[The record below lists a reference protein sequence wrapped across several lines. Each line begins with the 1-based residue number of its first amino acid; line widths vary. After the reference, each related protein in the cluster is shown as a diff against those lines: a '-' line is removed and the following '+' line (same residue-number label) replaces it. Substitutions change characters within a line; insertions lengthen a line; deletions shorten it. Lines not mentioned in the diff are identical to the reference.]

1 MQIKKKLALLLAS
14 ALLVTSINVMPV
26 EASTSNQATGSE
38 NENAVVNTDLTLS
51 IAALNSNQ
59 GNTVTNAT
67 GNTVLSL
74 AVEELVENQG
84 NTAKNATG
92 STNLTL
98 QVAAL
103 NDNQGNT
110 KKEATGSTTLTLVIE
125 DHKWEYKADGNTI
138 KAYCSAK
145 DYCNNN
151 GESKAVSLTLTAS
164 DMTYSGIEY
173 TGANVTNNITSVTG
187 ATAGD
192 ITYYLSN
199 GTTKTNTA
207 NSGATGEGK
216 APKDAGEYVAKVDVN
231 AGSDTYTAT
240 KTFKITPKSLTANVS
255 VKNKNYDGTT
265 SAEVTATVDSGI
277 EGQSLTITG
286 LTGTFSDSNVATN
299 KPVTIDSSKA
309 QIAGG
314 KAGNYNIAYAT
325 SVTATISAEPL
336 TVTVR
341 DVEKHIGYDDP
352 TFTYTITAGN
362 LVDGETLRGISYL
375 RTAGETAGEYE
386 ITASETAGSNPNYVL
401 TLKSGKLTIVDH
413 TWDSGVVSQQPV
425 CTVDGRKVYTC
436 TVCKKTKEEVMPK
449 LGHDFSGDFTVDK
462 AASCTEEGSKSKH
475 CSRCDEVTEVT
486 VIPAPG
492 HTVVTDKAV
501 EASCTEAGK
510 TEGSHCSVCN
520 TVIKAQ
526 EEVKALGHDYSEWTV
541 KKAATC
547 TEDGQKTR
555 KCSRCDE
562 AETQTIKAPGHTVVT
577 DKAVEASCTEAGKT
591 EGSHCSVCNTVIKAQ
606 EEVKALGHDYSE
618 WTVKKAATCTEDG
631 QKTRKCSRCD
641 EAETQTIKA
650 PGHTVVTD
658 AEIAPTCTE
667 SGKTEGSHCS
677 VCNTV
682 IKEQKEVPA
691 HGHDWTG
698 EWTITKPATTTVEG
712 KKELSCK
719 NGCNQKKYQVIS
731 IIGTPTDPDEGKL
744 EKDAEV
750 SLKAPIK
757 EATLDNSKKEILD
770 APAIFTET
778 EKTAI
783 EGGGNARV
791 WLEVTDT
798 DESSI
803 SSEDKTK
810 ISEAA
815 TSIMGESPEIT
826 YFDADL
832 FKQVGDGETKPI
844 HEPGIEIGVTIK
856 IPDELIN
863 TDKTY
868 EREYKIIRLHTDVA
882 TGASLVD
889 ILSGTFD
896 KITGEF
902 KFKTD
907 KFSTYAIAYT
917 DKKLVT
923 GVTLTPETA
932 TLTQA
937 GQSVQLTAT
946 VAPADATDK
955 SVTWTSSNTKV
966 ATVDANGKVTAVA
979 NGTCTITVTTVDGSK
994 SATSTITV
1002 KIPATESGNSG
1013 NSTDNTGNT
1022 GNTNNTNNNQTQNS
1036 TVTNTSD
1043 KSGKKDVISA
1053 KTGDSNAPIL
1063 WTSVLLMSMT
1073 ALAILFTRRKRNIR

>member
-1 MQIKKKLALLLAS
+1 MRITSMQIKKKLALLLAS
-14 ALLVTSINVMPV
+14 TLLVTSMNVMPV
-26 EASTSNQATGSE
+26 EATTSNTATGSE
-38 NENAVVNTDLTLS
+38 NENAVVNTNLTLS
-51 IAALNSNQ
+51 VAALNSNQ
-59 GNTVTNAT
+59 GNTVTNAK

-74 AVEELVENQG
+74 AVEELGENQG
-84 NTAKNATG
+84 NTKKNATG

-98 QVAAL
+98 QVEAL

-125 DHKWEYKADGNTI
+125 DHKWEYKAEGNKI

-145 DYCNNN
+145 DYCKNN

-164 DMTYSGIEY
+164 EMTYSGIAY
-173 TGANVTNNITSVTG
+173 TGANMTNNITSVTG
-187 ATAGD
+187 ATEGD
-192 ITYYLSN
+192 ITYYLSD
-199 GTTKTNTA
+199 GKTKTNTA

-216 APKDAGEYVAKVDVN
+216 APKDAGEYVAKVDVK

-255 VKNKNYDGTT
+255 VKNKNYDGTK

-325 SVTATISAEPL
+325 SATATINAEPL

-362 LVDGETLRGISYL
+362 LVAGETLRGISYL
-375 RTAGETAGEYE
+375 RTAGETAGKYD

-425 CTVDGRKVYTC
+425 CTVDGRKVYKC

-486 VIPAPG
+486 VIPATG
-492 HTVVTDKAV
+492 HKVETDKAV
-501 EASCTEAGK
+501 
-510 TEGSHCSVCN
+510 
-520 TVIKAQ
+520 
-526 EEVKALGHDYSEWTV
+526 
-541 KKAATC
+541 
-547 TEDGQKTR
+547 
-555 KCSRCDE
+555 
-562 AETQTIKAPGHTVVT
+562 APT
-577 DKAVEASCTEAGKT
+577 CTEAGKT

-667 SGKTEGSHCS
+667 AGKTEGSHCS

-698 EWTITKPATTTVEG
+698 EWAITKPATTTVEG

-719 NGCNQKKYQVIS
+719 NGCNQKKYQVIPV
-731 IIGTPTDPDEGKL
+731 IGIPTDPDEGKL

-750 SLKAPIK
+750 SPKAPIK

-783 EGGGNARV
+783 EGGDDARV

-803 SSEDKTK
+803 SSEEKTK

-832 FKQVGDGETKPI
+832 FKQVGTGETTPI

-868 EREYKIIRLHTDVA
+868 EREYKIIRLHTDVK
-882 TGASLVD
+882 TGESLVD
-889 ILSGTFD
+889 ILDGIFD
-896 KITGEF
+896 KLTGEF
-902 KFKTD
+902 TFRTD

-917 DKKLVT
+917 DRIVVT
-923 GVTLTPETA
+923 GVTLTQDTA
-932 TLTQA
+932 TLTKP
-937 GQSVQLTAT
+937 GETVQLTAT
-946 VAPADATDK
+946 VAPSDATDK

-1013 NSTDNTGNT
+1013 NSTDNTGSTGNKDNTGNT

-1073 ALAILFTRRKRNIR
+1073 ALAILFTRRKRNAR

>member
-1 MQIKKKLALLLAS
+1 MRITSMQIKKKLALLLAS
-14 ALLVTSINVMPV
+14 TLLVTSMNVMPV
-26 EASTSNQATGSE
+26 EATTSNTATGSDSTD
-38 NENAVVNTDLTLS
+38 AVANTNLSLS

-59 GNTVTNAT
+59 GNTVTNAK

-74 AVEELVENQG
+74 AVEELGKNQG
-84 NTAKNATG
+84 NTKKNATG

-98 QVAAL
+98 QVEAL

-110 KKEATGSTTLTLVIE
+110 KKNATGSTTLTLVIE
-125 DHKWEYKADGNTI
+125 DQDHKWEYKAEGNTI

-164 DMTYSGIEY
+164 EMTYSGIAY
-173 TGANVTNNITSVTG
+173 TGAKVTNDITSVTD
-187 ATAGD
+187 AIAGD
-192 ITYYLSN
+192 ITYYLSD

-216 APKDAGEYVAKVDVN
+216 APKDAGEYVAKVDVK

-240 KTFKITPKSLTANVS
+240 KAFKITPKSLTAKVS
-255 VKNKNYDGTT
+255 VKNKNYDGTK

-286 LTGTFSDSNVATN
+286 LTGTFFDSNVATN

-325 SVTATISAEPL
+325 SATATINAEPL

-362 LVDGETLRGISYL
+362 LVVGETLKGISYL
-375 RTAGETAGEYE
+375 RTAGETAGKYD

-475 CSRCDEVTEVT
+475 CSRCDEVTEMT
-486 VIPAPG
+486 VIPA
-492 HTVVTDKAV
+492 T
-501 EASCTEAGK
+501 
-510 TEGSHCSVCN
+510 
-520 TVIKAQ
+520 
-526 EEVKALGHDYSEWTV
+526 
-541 KKAATC
+541 
-547 TEDGQKTR
+547 
-555 KCSRCDE
+555 
-562 AETQTIKAPGHTVVT
+562 
-577 DKAVEASCTEAGKT
+577 
-591 EGSHCSVCNTVIKAQ
+591 
-606 EEVKALGHDYSE
+606 
-618 WTVKKAATCTEDG
+618 
-631 QKTRKCSRCD
+631 
-641 EAETQTIKA
+641 
-650 PGHTVVTD
+650 GHTVVTD

-667 SGKTEGSHCS
+667 AGKTEGSHCS

-698 EWTITKPATTTVEG
+698 EWVITKPATTTVEG
-712 KKELSCK
+712 KKELACK
-719 NGCNQKKYQVIS
+719 NGCDQKKYQVIS
-731 IIGTPTDPDEGKL
+731 VIGTPTDPDEGKL

-750 SLKAPIK
+750 SPNAPIK
-757 EATLDNSKKEILD
+757 EATLDNRKKELLD

-783 EGGGNARV
+783 EGGDNARV

-803 SSEDKTK
+803 SSKDKTK

-815 TSIMGESPEIT
+815 TSIMGEKPAIT

-832 FKQVGDGETKPI
+832 FKQVGTGETTPI

-868 EREYKIIRLHTDVA
+868 EREYKIIRLHTDVS
-882 TGASLVD
+882 TGESLVD
-889 ILSGTFD
+889 ILDGIFD
-896 KITGEF
+896 KLTGEF
-902 KFKTD
+902 TFRTD

-917 DKKLVT
+917 DRIVVT
-923 GVTLTPETA
+923 GVTLTQDTA
-932 TLTQA
+932 TLTKP
-937 GQSVQLTAT
+937 GETVQLTAT
-946 VAPADATDK
+946 VAPSDATDK

-1013 NSTDNTGNT
+1013 NSTDNTGSTGNKDNT
-1022 GNTNNTNNNQTQNS
+1022 GNTGNTNNNQTQNS

-1073 ALAILFTRRKRNIR
+1073 ALAILFTRRKRNAR

>member
-1 MQIKKKLALLLAS
+1 MK
-14 ALLVTSINVMPV
+14 
-26 EASTSNQATGSE
+26 
-38 NENAVVNTDLTLS
+38 
-51 IAALNSNQ
+51 
-59 GNTVTNAT
+59 
-67 GNTVLSL
+67 
-74 AVEELVENQG
+74 
-84 NTAKNATG
+84 
-92 STNLTL
+92 
-98 QVAAL
+98 
-103 NDNQGNT
+103 
-110 KKEATGSTTLTLVIE
+110 
-125 DHKWEYKADGNTI
+125 
-138 KAYCSAK
+138 
-145 DYCNNN
+145 
-151 GESKAVSLTLTAS
+151 
-164 DMTYSGIEY
+164 
-173 TGANVTNNITSVTG
+173 
-187 ATAGD
+187 
-192 ITYYLSN
+192 
-199 GTTKTNTA
+199 
-207 NSGATGEGK
+207 
-216 APKDAGEYVAKVDVN
+216 

-240 KTFKITPKSLTANVS
+240 KTFKITPKSLTAEVS
-255 VKNKNYDGTT
+255 VKNKNYDGTK
-265 SAEVTATVDSGI
+265 SAEVTATVNSGI

-325 SVTATISAEPL
+325 SATATINAEPL

-362 LVDGETLRGISYL
+362 LVVGETLRGIRYL

-486 VIPAPG
+486 VIPATG

-501 EASCTEAGK
+501 AATCTEAGK

-577 DKAVEASCTEAGKT
+577 DKAVASTCTEA
-591 EGSHCSVCNTVIKAQ
+591 
-606 EEVKALGHDYSE
+606 
-618 WTVKKAATCTEDG
+618 
-631 QKTRKCSRCD
+631 
-641 EAETQTIKA
+641 
-650 PGHTVVTD
+650 
-658 AEIAPTCTE
+658 
-667 SGKTEGSHCS
+667 GKTEGSHCS

-698 EWTITKPATTTVEG
+698 EWVITKPATTTVEG

-719 NGCNQKKYQVIS
+719 NGCNQKKYQVIPV
-731 IIGTPTDPDEGKL
+731 IGIPTDPDEGKL

-750 SLKAPIK
+750 SPKAPIK

-783 EGGGNARV
+783 EGGDDARV

-803 SSEDKTK
+803 SSEEKTK

-832 FKQVGDGETKPI
+832 FKQVGTGETTPI

-868 EREYKIIRLHTDVA
+868 EREYKIIRLHTDVK
-882 TGASLVD
+882 TGESLVD
-889 ILSGTFD
+889 ILDGIFD
-896 KITGEF
+896 KLTGEF
-902 KFKTD
+902 TFRTD

-917 DKKLVT
+917 DRIVVT
-923 GVTLTPETA
+923 GVTLTQDTA
-932 TLTQA
+932 TLTKP
-937 GQSVQLTAT
+937 GETVQLTAT
-946 VAPADATDK
+946 VAPSDATDK

-1013 NSTDNTGNT
+1013 NSTDNTGSTGNKDNTGNT

-1073 ALAILFTRRKRNIR
+1073 ALAILFTRRKRNAR

>member
-1 MQIKKKLALLLAS
+1 MRITSMQIKKKLALLLAS
-14 ALLVTSINVMPV
+14 TLLVTSMNVMPV
-26 EASTSNQATGSE
+26 EATTSNTATGSDSKD
-38 NENAVVNTDLTLS
+38 AVANTNLSLS

-74 AVEELVENQG
+74 AVEELGENQG
-84 NTAKNATG
+84 NTKKNATG

-98 QVAAL
+98 QVEAL

-110 KKEATGSTTLTLVIE
+110 KKNATGSTTLTLVIE
-125 DHKWEYKADGNTI
+125 DHKWEYKAEGNKI

-145 DYCNNN
+145 DYCKNN

-164 DMTYSGIEY
+164 EMTYSGIAY
-173 TGANVTNNITSVTG
+173 TGANMTNNITSVTG
-187 ATAGD
+187 ATEGD
-192 ITYYLSN
+192 ITYYLSD
-199 GTTKTNTA
+199 GKTKTNTA

-216 APKDAGEYVAKVDVN
+216 APKDAGEYVAKVDVK

-255 VKNKNYDGTT
+255 VKNKNYDGTK

-325 SVTATISAEPL
+325 SATATINAEPL

-362 LVDGETLRGISYL
+362 LVAGETLRGISYL
-375 RTAGETAGEYE
+375 RTAGETAGKYD

-425 CTVDGRKVYTC
+425 CTVDGRKVYKC

-486 VIPAPG
+486 VIPATG
-492 HTVVTDKAV
+492 HKVETDKAV
-501 EASCTEAGK
+501 APTCTEAGK

-577 DKAVEASCTEAGKT
+577 DKAVASTCTEA
-591 EGSHCSVCNTVIKAQ
+591 
-606 EEVKALGHDYSE
+606 
-618 WTVKKAATCTEDG
+618 
-631 QKTRKCSRCD
+631 
-641 EAETQTIKA
+641 
-650 PGHTVVTD
+650 
-658 AEIAPTCTE
+658 
-667 SGKTEGSHCS
+667 GKTEGSHCS

-698 EWTITKPATTTVEG
+698 EWAITKPATTTVEG

-719 NGCNQKKYQVIS
+719 NGCNQKKYQVIPV
-731 IIGTPTDPDEGKL
+731 IGIPTDPDEGKL

-750 SLKAPIK
+750 SPKAPIK

-783 EGGGNARV
+783 EGGDDARV

-803 SSEDKTK
+803 SSEEKTK

-832 FKQVGDGETKPI
+832 FKQVGTGETTPI

-868 EREYKIIRLHTDVA
+868 EREYKIIRLHTDVK
-882 TGASLVD
+882 TGESLVD
-889 ILSGTFD
+889 ILDGIFD
-896 KITGEF
+896 KLTGEF
-902 KFKTD
+902 TFRTD

-917 DKKLVT
+917 DRIVVT
-923 GVTLTPETA
+923 GVTLTQDTA
-932 TLTQA
+932 TLTKP
-937 GQSVQLTAT
+937 GETVQLTAT
-946 VAPADATDK
+946 VAPSDATDK

-1013 NSTDNTGNT
+1013 NSTDNTGSTGNKDNTGNT

-1073 ALAILFTRRKRNIR
+1073 ALAILFTRRKRNAR

>member
-486 VIPAPG
+486 VIPA
-492 HTVVTDKAV
+492 T
-501 EASCTEAGK
+501 
-510 TEGSHCSVCN
+510 
-520 TVIKAQ
+520 
-526 EEVKALGHDYSEWTV
+526 
-541 KKAATC
+541 
-547 TEDGQKTR
+547 
-555 KCSRCDE
+555 
-562 AETQTIKAPGHTVVT
+562 GHTVVT

-667 SGKTEGSHCS
+667 AGKTEGSHCS

>member
-1 MQIKKKLALLLAS
+1 M
-14 ALLVTSINVMPV
+14 
-26 EASTSNQATGSE
+26 
-38 NENAVVNTDLTLS
+38 
-51 IAALNSNQ
+51 
-59 GNTVTNAT
+59 
-67 GNTVLSL
+67 
-74 AVEELVENQG
+74 
-84 NTAKNATG
+84 
-92 STNLTL
+92 
-98 QVAAL
+98 
-103 NDNQGNT
+103 
-110 KKEATGSTTLTLVIE
+110 
-125 DHKWEYKADGNTI
+125 
-138 KAYCSAK
+138 
-145 DYCNNN
+145 
-151 GESKAVSLTLTAS
+151 
-164 DMTYSGIEY
+164 
-173 TGANVTNNITSVTG
+173 
-187 ATAGD
+187 
-192 ITYYLSN
+192 
-199 GTTKTNTA
+199 
-207 NSGATGEGK
+207 
-216 APKDAGEYVAKVDVN
+216 
-231 AGSDTYTAT
+231 
-240 KTFKITPKSLTANVS
+240 
-255 VKNKNYDGTT
+255 
-265 SAEVTATVDSGI
+265 
-277 EGQSLTITG
+277 
-286 LTGTFSDSNVATN
+286 
-299 KPVTIDSSKA
+299 
-309 QIAGG
+309 
-314 KAGNYNIAYAT
+314 
-325 SVTATISAEPL
+325 
-336 TVTVR
+336 
-341 DVEKHIGYDDP
+341 
-352 TFTYTITAGN
+352 
-362 LVDGETLRGISYL
+362 
-375 RTAGETAGEYE
+375 
-386 ITASETAGSNPNYVL
+386 
-401 TLKSGKLTIVDH
+401 
-413 TWDSGVVSQQPV
+413 
-425 CTVDGRKVYTC
+425 
-436 TVCKKTKEEVMPK
+436 
-449 LGHDFSGDFTVDK
+449 
-462 AASCTEEGSKSKH
+462 
-475 CSRCDEVTEVT
+475 
-486 VIPAPG
+486 
-492 HTVVTDKAV
+492 
-501 EASCTEAGK
+501 
-510 TEGSHCSVCN
+510 
-520 TVIKAQ
+520 
-526 EEVKALGHDYSEWTV
+526 
-541 KKAATC
+541 
-547 TEDGQKTR
+547 
-555 KCSRCDE
+555 
-562 AETQTIKAPGHTVVT
+562 
-577 DKAVEASCTEAGKT
+577 
-591 EGSHCSVCNTVIKAQ
+591 
-606 EEVKALGHDYSE
+606 
-618 WTVKKAATCTEDG
+618 
-631 QKTRKCSRCD
+631 
-641 EAETQTIKA
+641 
-650 PGHTVVTD
+650 
-658 AEIAPTCTE
+658 
-667 SGKTEGSHCS
+667 
-677 VCNTV
+677 
-682 IKEQKEVPA
+682 
-691 HGHDWTG
+691 
-698 EWTITKPATTTVEG
+698 
-712 KKELSCK
+712 
-719 NGCNQKKYQVIS
+719 IS